1 MQKQE
6 KQNQNIKKQAKN
18 YNDNKN
24 NNIQNEILKD
34 RSIDGQSFI
43 YSDVVTVRNEIKKST
58 N

>member
-18 YNDNKN
+18 YNDIKN
-24 NNIQNEILKD
+24 HNIQNEILKD
-34 RSIDGQSFI
+34 KSIDGQSFI